1 MITVKGG
8 MRVNVRRW
16 IWLLI
21 IALVLPAL
29 PVRAQPAGTT
39 LTIGVDQEVVGLDPN
54 LVTAFS
60 SFRRIDFLYNK
71 LVRYNDRLELEG
83 DLAESWEFPDSRT
96 VVFKLR
102 HGVKF
107 HDGMELTSEDVKFTL
122 ERVLD
127 PATRSP
133 GRSFIDQI
141 ARVEAPD
148 RYTVRVTLSLPLASL
163 LSGLASANLSIV
175 EKAGVLKYGNLQ
187 RNEAGTGPYTL
198 AEWVPDNFIRL
209 VRNPDYFRRGL
220 PKIDTI
226 IIRVIPDQAS
236 LLAGVRTRSLDMATV
251 NLGAVITS
259 AKREPGLVVMQKPG
273 INLRIFSFNTSRP
286 PYTDPRVRFAFA
298 WAIDRQAIVNTAE
311 FGYAAVSG
319 PVPASTPWALPI
331 SRLPSY
337 TQDLARAKQ
346 LLADAGYPNGFS
358 TRIVTSPTYEGGI
371 AVAQVIQEQLRAIG
385 VNATLENIEWGTYIN
400 RWVARDFDTMI
411 ELRGGDPDPDRFLY
425 RTFHS
430 TGAVN
435 NFLFKDTAID
445 RLLERGRVN
454 VDPNRRRPIYEDLQR
469 ALVEAAPAVFLYVPM
484 ETQVLQ
490 SYVRGFRII
499 GNGAL
504 YYLEEA
510 TVER

>member
-1 MITVKGG
+1 MMLRRRIM
-8 MRVNVRRW
+8 MRRAKEETMVSRRW
-16 IWLLI
+16 WWVL
-21 IALVLPAL
+21 AVAVLVLPGL
-29 PVRAQPAGTT
+29 PVRAAPAGTT
-39 LTIGVDQEVVGLDPN
+39 LTLGVDQEVVGLDPN

-60 SFRRIDFLYNK
+60 SFRRVDFLYNK
-71 LVRYNDRLELEG
+71 LVRYNDRLEIEP
-83 DLAESWEFPDSRT
+83 DLAESWEYQDPRT
-96 VVFKLR
+96 ITFHLR
-102 HGVKF
+102 RGVKF
-107 HDGMELTSEDVKFTL
+107 HDGTEMTSEDVKFTL

-133 GRSFIDQI
+133 GRSFIDVIKQ
-141 ARVEAPD
+141 VETPD
-148 RYTVRVTLSLPLASL
+148 RSL
-163 LSGLASANLSIV
+163 LSGLSSANLSIV
-175 EKAGVLKYGNLQ
+175 SKAAVQRYGDLQ
-187 RNEAGTGPYTL
+187 RNVVGTGPYTL
-198 AEWVPDNFIRL
+198 AEWTPDNFMRL
-209 VRNPDYFRRGL
+209 ARNPDYFRRGL

-236 LLAGVRTRSLDMATV
+236 LLAGVRSRSLDMATV
-251 NLGAVITS
+251 NQGAVITA
-259 AKREPGLVVMQKPG
+259 AKRGAGVVVLQKAGL
-273 INLRIFSFNTSRP
+273 NLRIFSYNTTRAP
-286 PYTDPRVRFAFA
+286 FTDPRVRYALS

-311 FGYAAVSG
+311 FGYATISG
-319 PVPASTPWALPI
+319 PVPASTPWALPL
-331 SRLPSY
+331 SKLPSY
-337 TQDLARAKQ
+337 ASDMQRAKQ

-371 AVAQVIQEQLRAIG
+371 AVAQVIQEQLRAVG
-385 VNATLENIEWGTYIN
+385 VTATLDTVEWGTYIN

-454 VDPNRRRPIYEDLQR
+454 IDATRRKTIYDELQR
-469 ALVEAAPAVFLYVPM
+469 VLVEAAPALFLYVPM

-490 SYVRGFRII
+490 AYVQGFRII

-510 TVER
+510 SLER

>member
-1 MITVKGG
+1 
-8 MRVNVRRW
+8 MRGRW
-16 IWLLI
+16 WLWLAVV
-21 IALVLPAL
+21 ALVLPAL
-29 PVRAQPAGTT
+29 PVRAGPAGVTF
-39 LTIGVDQEVVGLDPN
+39 TIGVDQEVVGLDPN

-60 SFRRIDFLYNK
+60 SFRRLDFLYNK
-71 LVRYNDRLELEG
+71 LVRYNDRLEIEP
-83 DLAESWEFPDSRT
+83 DLAESWEFPDPRT
-96 VVFKLR
+96 VVFRLR
-102 HGVKF
+102 RGVRF
-107 HDGMELTSEDVKFTL
+107 HSGAEMTSEDVKFTL

-133 GRSFIDQI
+133 GRSFIDVLTAI
-141 ARVEAPD
+141 ETPD
-148 RYTVRVTLSLPLASL
+148 RYTVRAKMQFPLASL
-163 LSGLASANLSIV
+163 LSGLSSANLSIV
-175 EKAGVLKYGNLQ
+175 EKAAVQRFGTLQ
-187 RNEAGTGPYTL
+187 RNVAGTGPFMM
-198 AEWVPDNFIRL
+198 AEWVPDNFMRL
-209 VRNPDYFRRGL
+209 VKNPNYFRQGMPRF
-220 PKIDTI
+220 DTL

-236 LLAGVRTRSLDMATV
+236 LLAGVRTRALDMATV
-251 NLGAVITS
+251 NQGSVIT
-259 AKREPGLVVMQKPG
+259 AARRESGIVVMQKAG
-273 INLRIFSFNTSRP
+273 LNLRIFSFNTTRP
-286 PYTDPRVRFAFA
+286 PYNDARVRYAFSF
-298 WAIDRQAIVNTAE
+298 AIDRNAIVNTAE

-319 PVPASTPWALPI
+319 PISASTPWATPTGQFT
-331 SRLPSY
+331 SY
-337 TQDLARAKQ
+337 RQNLERARQ
-346 LLADAGYPNGFS
+346 LLAEAGHPRGFT

-435 NFLFKDTAID
+435 NFLFKDGGID

-454 VDPNRRRPIYEDLQR
+454 LDPDRRRPIYDELQK
-469 ALVEAAPAVFLYVPM
+469 ALIEAAPALFLYVPM

-490 SYVRGFRII
+490 GYVRGFKII

-510 TVER
+510 TVDR

>member
-1 MITVKGG
+1 MSRARG
-8 MRVNVRRW
+8 
-16 IWLLI
+16 WLF
-21 IALVLPAL
+21 LVVVLALPAL
-29 PVRAQPAGTT
+29 PVRAGPAGVTF
-39 LTIGVDQEVVGLDPN
+39 TIGVDQEVVGLDPN

-71 LVRYNDRLELEG
+71 LVRYNDKLEIEP
-83 DLAESWEFPDSRT
+83 DLAESWEFPDPRT
-96 VVFKLR
+96 AVFRLR
-102 HGVKF
+102 RGVKF
-107 HDGMELTSEDVKFTL
+107 HSGAEMTSEDVKFTL

-133 GRSFIDQI
+133 GRSFIDVI
-141 ARVEAPD
+141 TAIETPD
-148 RYTVRVTLSLPLASL
+148 RYTVRIKMQYPLASL

-175 EKAGVLKYGNLQ
+175 ERAAVQRAGNLQ
-187 RNEAGTGPYTL
+187 RTVAGTGPFML
-198 AEWVPDNFIRL
+198 AEWVPDNFMRL
-209 VRNPDYFRRGL
+209 TRNPNYFRRGL
-220 PKIDTI
+220 PKFDTL

-236 LLAGVRTRSLDMATV
+236 LLAGVRTRSLDMATI
-251 NLGAVITS
+251 NQGSVIVA
-259 AKREPGLVVMQKPG
+259 AKREAGLQVLQKPG
-273 INLRIFSFNTSRP
+273 INLRIFSFNTSRK
-286 PYTDPRVRFAFA
+286 PYDDPRVRFAFA

-311 FGYAAVSG
+311 FGFAAVSG
-319 PVPASTPWALPI
+319 PIAAPTPWATPT

-337 TQDLARAKQ
+337 TPDISRARR
-346 LLADAGYPNGFS
+346 LLAEAGYPQGFS
-358 TRIVTSPTYEGGI
+358 TRIVTSPTYEGGV

-385 VNATLENIEWGTYIN
+385 VTATLETIEWGTYIN
-400 RWVARDFDTMI
+400 RWVQRDFDTMI

-435 NFLFKDTAID
+435 NFLFKDSAID

-454 VDPNRRRPIYEDLQR
+454 LDPAARRPIYAELEK
-469 ALVEAAPAVFLYVPM
+469 ALVEAAPAVFLYNPM

-490 SYVRGFRII
+490 GYVKGFRVI

>member
-1 MITVKGG
+1 VIV
-8 MRVNVRRW
+8 
-16 IWLLI
+16 
-21 IALVLPAL
+21 ALVLPVL
-29 PVRAQPAGTT
+29 PVRAGPAGST

-60 SFRRIDFLYNK
+60 SFRRVDFLYNK
-71 LVRYNDRLELEG
+71 LVRYNDRLELEP
-83 DLAESWEFPDSRT
+83 DLAESWEYPDSRT
-96 VVFKLR
+96 LVFKLR
-102 HGVKF
+102 RGVKF
-107 HDGMELTSEDVKFTL
+107 HDGSELTSEDVKFTL

-127 PATRSP
+127 PATKSP

-141 ARVEAPD
+141 TSIETPD
-148 RYTVRVTLSLPLASL
+148 AYTVRIKLSLPLASL
-163 LSGLASANLSIV
+163 LSGLASGNLSIV
-175 EKAGVLKYGNLQ
+175 QKSAVMKAGNLQ
-187 RNEAGTGPYTL
+187 RIEAGTGPFLL
-198 AEWVPDNFIRL
+198 AEWVPDNFMRL
-209 VRNPDYFRRGL
+209 VRNPNYFRRGL
-220 PKIDTI
+220 PRVDTL
-226 IIRVIPDQAS
+226 IIRIIPDQAS
-236 LLAGVRTRSLDMATV
+236 LLAGLRTHALDLATI
-251 NLGAVITS
+251 NDGAVITS
-259 AKREPGLVVMQKPG
+259 AKREPSLVVLQKPG

-286 PYTDPRVRFAFA
+286 PYTDARVRYAVS
-298 WAIDRQAIVNTAE
+298 WAVDRNAIISSAE
-311 FGYAAVSG
+311 FGYASPSG
-319 PVPASTPWALPI
+319 PIPSSTPWALAT

-337 TQDLARAKQ
+337 TQDVDRAKR
-346 LLADAGYPNGFS
+346 LLADAGYPNGFA
-358 TRIVTSPTYEGGI
+358 TKIVTSPTYEGGI

-385 VNATLENIEWGTYIN
+385 IQATLETLEWGTYIN

-435 NFLFKDTAID
+435 NFLFKDSVID

-454 VDPNRRRPIYEDLQR
+454 VDPARRKVIYDELQR
-469 ALVEAAPAVFLYVPM
+469 ALVEAAPAVFLYGPM

-490 SYVRGFRII
+490 NSLRGFKLV

>member
-1 MITVKGG
+1 L
-8 MRVNVRRW
+8 
-16 IWLLI
+16 WLVVV
-21 IALVLPAL
+21 ALALPAL
-29 PVRAQPAGTT
+29 PAGAAPVGTT

-71 LVRYNDRLELEG
+71 LVRYNDRLEIEG
-83 DLAESWEFPDSRT
+83 DLAESWEFPDPRT
-96 VVFKLR
+96 AIFRLR
-102 HGVKF
+102 RGVRF
-107 HDGMELTSEDVKFTL
+107 HSGAEMTSEDVKFTL

-133 GRSFIDQI
+133 GRSFIDVI
-141 ARVEAPD
+141 TAVETPD
-148 RYTVRVTLSLPLASL
+148 RYTVRLRLQFPLASL

-175 EKAGVLKYGNLQ
+175 ERAAVQRFGNLQ
-187 RNEAGTGPYTL
+187 RNVAGTGPYML
-198 AEWVPDNFIRL
+198 AEWVPDNFMRL
-209 VRNPDYFRRGL
+209 TRNPNYFRRGL
-220 PKIDTI
+220 PRIDTV

-236 LLAGVRTRSLDMATV
+236 LLAGVRTRALDMATI
-251 NLGAVITS
+251 NQGAVIVQ
-259 AKREPGLVVMQKPG
+259 ARREPNLVVLQKPG
-273 INLRIFSFNTSRP
+273 INLRIFSFNTTRRP
-286 PYTDPRVRFAFA
+286 YDDPRVRYAFA

-311 FGYAAVSG
+311 FGFAAVSG
-319 PVPASTPWALPI
+319 PIPASTPWATPVN
-331 SRLPSY
+331 RLPSY
-337 TQDLARAKQ
+337 TPDVARARR
-346 LLADAGYPNGFS
+346 LLAEAGYPSGFA

-385 VNATLENIEWGTYIN
+385 VTATLDTIEWGTYIN

-435 NFLFKDTAID
+435 NFLFKDAPID

-454 VDPNRRRPIYEDLQR
+454 LEAAARRPIYAELER
-469 ALVEAAPAVFLYVPM
+469 ALIEAAPAIFLYTPM

-490 SYVRGFRII
+490 GYVRGFKII

-504 YYLEEA
+504 YFLEEA
-510 TVER
+510 TIER

>member
-1 MITVKGG
+1 
-8 MRVNVRRW
+8 MRVRW
-16 IWLLI
+16 WMWLVI
-21 IALVLPAL
+21 VALVLPAL
-29 PVRAQPAGTT
+29 PARAGPAGTT
-39 LTIGVDQEVVGLDPN
+39 LTIGVDQEIVGLDPN

-60 SFRRIDFLYNK
+60 SFRRLDFLYNK
-71 LVRYNDRLELEG
+71 LVRYNDRLEIEP
-83 DLAESWEFPDSRT
+83 DLAESWEYLDART

-102 HGVKF
+102 RNVKF
-107 HDGMELTSEDVKFTL
+107 HDGTEFTSDDVKFTL
-122 ERVLD
+122 ERVLN
-127 PATRSP
+127 PATGSP

-141 ARVEAPD
+141 AAVETPD
-148 RYTVRVTLSLPLASL
+148 AYTVRIKLNLPLASL

-175 EKAGVLKYGNLQ
+175 EKAAVQRYGNLQ
-187 RNEAGTGPYTL
+187 RNVAGTGPYML

-209 VRNPDYFRRGL
+209 VRNPNYFRRDL

-226 IIRVIPDQAS
+226 VIRVIPDQAS
-236 LLAGVRTRSLDMATV
+236 LLAGVRTRALDMATI

-259 AKREPGLVVMQKPG
+259 ARREPGLVVMQKPG
-273 INLRIFSFNTSRP
+273 INLRIFSFNTTRP
-286 PYTDPRVRFAFA
+286 PYTDQRVRYAFS
-298 WAIDRQAIVNTAE
+298 WALDRQAIVNTAE
-311 FGYAAVSG
+311 FGYATVSG
-319 PVPASTPWALPI
+319 PVPASTPWAI
-331 SRLPSY
+331 AASRLPSF
-337 TQDLARAKQ
+337 TQNIARARQ
-346 LLADAGYPNGFS
+346 LLAEAGYPNGFS

-435 NFLFKDTAID
+435 NFLFKDSAID

-454 VDPNRRRPIYEDLQR
+454 VDPDRRKAVYDELQR
-469 ALVEAAPAVFLYVPM
+469 ALIEAAPAVFLYVPM

-490 SYVRGFRII
+490 GYVRGFKII

-510 TVER
+510 TIER

>member
-1 MITVKGG
+1 L
-8 MRVNVRRW
+8 RSRW
-16 IWLLI
+16 WLLLVVVS
-21 IALVLPAL
+21 LVLPTL
-29 PVRAQPAGTT
+29 PARAAPAGTT

-71 LVRYNDRLELEG
+71 LVRYNDRLEIEG
-83 DLAESWEFPDSRT
+83 DLAESWEFPDPRT
-96 VVFKLR
+96 AVFRLR
-102 HGVKF
+102 QGVRF
-107 HDGMELTSEDVKFTL
+107 HSGAEMTSEDVKFTL
-122 ERVLD
+122 DRVLD

-133 GRSFIDQI
+133 GRSFIDVI
-141 ARVEAPD
+141 TAVETPD
-148 RYTVRVTLSLPLASL
+148 RYTVRLRLQFPLASL
-163 LSGLASANLSIV
+163 LSGMASANLSIV
-175 EKAGVLKYGNLQ
+175 ERAAVQRFGNLQ
-187 RNEAGTGPYTL
+187 RNVAGTGPFML
-198 AEWVPDNFIRL
+198 AEWVPDNFMRL
-209 VRNPDYFRRGL
+209 TRNPNYFRRGL
-220 PKIDTI
+220 PRFDTV

-236 LLAGVRTRSLDMATV
+236 LLAGVRTRALDMATI
-251 NLGAVITS
+251 NQGAVIVQ
-259 AKREPGLVVMQKPG
+259 ARREPNIVVLQKPG
-273 INLRIFSFNTSRP
+273 INLRIFAFNTTRK
-286 PYTDPRVRFAFA
+286 PYDDPRVRFAFA

-311 FGYAAVSG
+311 FGFAAVSG
-319 PVPASTPWALPI
+319 PIPASTPWATPV

-337 TQDLARAKQ
+337 APDVARARR
-346 LLADAGYPNGFS
+346 LLAEAGYPQGFA

-385 VNATLENIEWGTYIN
+385 VNATLDTIEWGTYIN

-435 NFLFKDTAID
+435 NFLFKDAPID

-454 VDPNRRRPIYEDLQR
+454 IEAAARRPIYAELER
-469 ALVEAAPAVFLYVPM
+469 ALIEAAPAIFLYTPM

-490 SYVRGFRII
+490 GYVRGFKII

>member
-1 MITVKGG
+1 L
-8 MRVNVRRW
+8 NARRW
-16 IWLLI
+16 LWLVVV
-21 IALVLPAL
+21 ALALPAL
-29 PVRAQPAGTT
+29 PAGAAPVGTT

-71 LVRYNDRLELEG
+71 LVRYNDRLEIEG
-83 DLAESWEFPDSRT
+83 DLAESWEFPDPRT
-96 VVFKLR
+96 AIFRLR
-102 HGVKF
+102 RGVRF
-107 HDGMELTSEDVKFTL
+107 HSGAEMTSEDVKFTL

-133 GRSFIDQI
+133 GRSFIDVI
-141 ARVEAPD
+141 TAVETPD
-148 RYTVRVTLSLPLASL
+148 RYTVRLRLQFPLASL

-175 EKAGVLKYGNLQ
+175 ERAAVQRFGNLQ
-187 RNEAGTGPYTL
+187 RNVAGTGPYML
-198 AEWVPDNFIRL
+198 AEWVPDNFMRL
-209 VRNPDYFRRGL
+209 TRNPNYFRRGL
-220 PKIDTI
+220 PRIDTV

-236 LLAGVRTRSLDMATV
+236 LLAGVRTRALDMATI
-251 NLGAVITS
+251 NQGAVIVQ
-259 AKREPGLVVMQKPG
+259 ARREPNLVVLQKPG
-273 INLRIFSFNTSRP
+273 INLRIFSFNTTRRP
-286 PYTDPRVRFAFA
+286 YDDPRVRYAFA

-311 FGYAAVSG
+311 FGFAAVSG
-319 PVPASTPWALPI
+319 PIPASTPWATPVN
-331 SRLPSY
+331 RLPSY
-337 TQDLARAKQ
+337 TPDVARARR
-346 LLADAGYPNGFS
+346 LLAEAGYPSGFA

-385 VNATLENIEWGTYIN
+385 VTATLDTIEWGTYIN

-435 NFLFKDTAID
+435 NFLFKDAPID

-454 VDPNRRRPIYEDLQR
+454 LEAAARRPIYAELER
-469 ALVEAAPAVFLYVPM
+469 ALIEAAPAIFLYTPM

-490 SYVRGFRII
+490 GYVRGFKII

-504 YYLEEA
+504 YFLEEA
-510 TVER
+510 TIER

>member
-1 MITVKGG
+1 MAVA
-8 MRVNVRRW
+8 
-16 IWLLI
+16 
-21 IALVLPAL
+21 ALVLPVL
-29 PVRAQPAGTT
+29 PVRAGPAGTT

-60 SFRRIDFLYNK
+60 SFRRVDFLYNK
-71 LVRYNDRLELEG
+71 LVRYNDRLQIEG
-83 DLAESWEFPDSRT
+83 DLAESWNYLDSRT

-102 HGVKF
+102 RGVRF
-107 HDGMELTSEDVKFTL
+107 HSGAEMTADDVKFTL

-133 GRSFIDQI
+133 GRSFIDVI
-141 ARVEAPD
+141 KTIETPD
-148 RYTVRVTLSLPLASL
+148 RYTVRLTLSLPLASL

-175 EKAGVLKYGNLQ
+175 ERAAVQQHGNLQ
-187 RNEAGTGPYTL
+187 RNVAGTGPYTL
-198 AEWVPDNFIRL
+198 AEWVPDNFMRL
-209 VRNPDYFRRGL
+209 ARNPDYFRRGL

-236 LLAGVRTRSLDMATV
+236 LLAGVRTRALDMATI
-251 NLGAVITS
+251 NQGPVIVQ
-259 AKREPGLVVMQKPG
+259 AKRESGIVVMQKPG
-273 INLRIFSFNTSRP
+273 LNLRIFSFNTSRP
-286 PYTDPRVRFAFA
+286 PFTDQRVRYALS
-298 WAIDRQAIVNTAE
+298 WAIDRQAIVDTAE
-311 FGYAAVSG
+311 FGFATVSG
-319 PVPASTPWALPI
+319 PVPASTPWTLPPGE
-331 SRLPSY
+331 LPSY
-337 TQDLARAKQ
+337 RQSAARARQ
-346 LLADAGYPNGFS
+346 LLADAGFPNGFS
-358 TRIVTSPTYEGGI
+358 TRIVTSPTYEGGV
-371 AVAQVIQEQLRAIG
+371 AVAQVIQEQLRAVG
-385 VNATLENIEWGTYIN
+385 VTATLDSIEWGTYIN

-425 RTFHS
+425 RTFHG

-435 NFLFKDTAID
+435 NFLFKDAAID

-454 VDPNRRRPIYEDLQR
+454 VDADRRRPIYDDLQR
-469 ALVEAAPAVFLYVPM
+469 ALVEAAPALFLYVPM

-490 SYVRGFRII
+490 PYVRGFRII

>member
-1 MITVKGG
+1 MSA
-8 MRVNVRRW
+8 RW
-16 IWLLI
+16 WLWLVVV
-21 IALVLPAL
+21 ALALPAV
-29 PVRAQPAGTT
+29 PAGAAPAGTT

-71 LVRYNDRLELEG
+71 LVRYNDRLEIEG
-83 DLAESWEFPDSRT
+83 DLAESWEFPDPRT
-96 VVFKLR
+96 AIFRLR
-102 HGVKF
+102 RGVRF
-107 HDGMELTSEDVKFTL
+107 HSGAEMTSEDVKFTL

-133 GRSFIDQI
+133 GRSFIDVI
-141 ARVEAPD
+141 TAVETPD
-148 RYTVRVTLSLPLASL
+148 RYTVRLRLQFPLASL

-175 EKAGVLKYGNLQ
+175 ERAAVQRFGNLQ
-187 RNEAGTGPYTL
+187 RNVAGTGPYML
-198 AEWVPDNFIRL
+198 AEWVPDNFMRL
-209 VRNPDYFRRGL
+209 LRNPNYFRRGL
-220 PKIDTI
+220 PRIETV

-236 LLAGVRTRSLDMATV
+236 LLAGVRTRALDMATI
-251 NLGAVITS
+251 NQGAVIVQ
-259 AKREPGLVVMQKPG
+259 ARREPNLVVLQKPG
-273 INLRIFSFNTSRP
+273 INLRIFSFNTTRRP
-286 PYTDPRVRFAFA
+286 YDDARVRYAFA

-311 FGYAAVSG
+311 FGFAAVSG
-319 PVPASTPWALPI
+319 PIPASTPWATPVN
-331 SRLPSY
+331 RLPSY
-337 TQDLARAKQ
+337 APDVARARR
-346 LLADAGYPNGFS
+346 LLAEAGYPNGFA

-385 VNATLENIEWGTYIN
+385 VTATLDTIEWGTYIN

-435 NFLFKDTAID
+435 NFLFKDAPID

-454 VDPNRRRPIYEDLQR
+454 LEAAARRPIYAELER
-469 ALVEAAPAVFLYVPM
+469 ALIEAAPAIFLYTPM

-490 SYVRGFRII
+490 GYVRGFKII

-504 YYLEEA
+504 YFLEEA
-510 TVER
+510 TIER